1 MKSHIKAL
9 VLTDSGAT
17 RKTCLLS
24 RDRQSGGIT
33 SMLTVILVFLMS
45 VSSSQVL
52 AASDGQGY
60 IEPGVGCMQDIAGF
74 GLGCTANDVRV
85 SGVADTNGDNIIDE
99 GDITFAPVCDATAQ
113 NAGANCSADSTIC
126 LDADGLADA
135 NLCGDRCAFP
145 GDTTTFSATFIFELS
160 AQARYDVGAYFE
172 VTPDTGGDGALK
184 GTCDI
189 ITLPED
195 KSLFTRPDGS
205 TGNFVD
211 LDTTCKGG
219 GCPQPGDKC
228 GDIDNANNPVYY
240 DMKGTKAVADTI
252 TALCVD
258 TDNDG
263 ALNLPNCTSWRQSG
277 ANEIC
282 LDGGDA
288 FPGSPS
294 KCNCDP
300 NFQVPINV
308 PAATIGVVKTASPTS
323 ISEPSGSVQFSV
335 SATNTSPFASLT
347 IYSLMDDIYNDITTT
362 GHDGI
367 TATTCTVPTNPVV
380 LAHGETYSCSF
391 VATVAGQGGDT
402 ETDTVTVLGLDE
414 NSNQVK
420 GEDSA
425 TVTIT
430 DVKPSMTVS
439 KSCSPCT
446 RVEPGGSFT
455 FTARVTNTSP
465 ADAITLASMVDD
477 IYGDITQIAGTTC
490 SVSQVI
496 AIGGNYSCSFSVNE
510 LHQPPWS
517 QTDTIQ
523 FVASDEES
531 NELKQSDSA
540 IITITDVP
548 AGIQVVKTASP
559 TSVNEPGGDV
569 TYTYV
574 ISNLSTVDTLDVFSL
589 VDDILGNL
597 NGQGDCSLNQ
607 SLAPTGDSGDSY
619 QCSVTAPVT
628 GDSGDV
634 ITNEVEVMAYDD
646 DDPKNTVTDKDTAT
660 VNVVNVAPTASL
672 TKVPTQMAVT
682 YVVTVTNDSLAESL
696 TLNDLSDDQ
705 FGDLTE
711 TDSDVLETD
720 CDVPK
725 AIAIGDN
732 YSCTFVGL
740 VETSPHTNVATGT
753 VNDNEGGTTSPSDSA
768 TVTFQSN

>member
-9 VLTDSGAT
+9 ALTDSGVT
-17 RKTCLLS
+17 RKTRLPN
-24 RDRQSGGIT
+24 RDRRGGGIT
-33 SMLTVILVFLMS
+33 PMLTVILACLMS
-45 VSSSQVL
+45 VSSWQVL
-52 AASDGQGY
+52 AASDGRGY
-60 IEPGVGCMQDIAGF
+60 IVPSVGCMQDIAGF

-85 SGVADTNGDNIIDE
+85 SGVADANGDNIVDE

-113 NAGANCSADSTIC
+113 NAKTDCSANPGIC
-126 LDADGLADA
+126 KDAQGVSDPS
-135 NLCGDRCAFP
+135 LCGDRCAFP
-145 GDTTTFSATFIFELS
+145 GDKTTFSATFIFELS
-160 AQARYDVGAYFE
+160 AQARHDVGAYFE
-172 VTPDTGGDGALK
+172 VTPDSGGDGALK

-195 KSLFTRPDGS
+195 TSPFTRPDGS
-205 TGNFVD
+205 TGKYVD
-211 LDTTCKGG
+211 LDSTCKGG
-219 GCPQPGDKC
+219 GCPQPEDKC

-240 DMKGTKAVADTI
+240 DMKGAKAVADTI

-277 ANEIC
+277 ANEVC

-288 FPGSPS
+288 FPGAPS

-347 IYSLMDDIYNDITTT
+347 INSLVDNIYNDITTT

-367 TATTCTVPTNPVV
+367 TATTCMVPTDPVV
-380 LAHGETYSCSF
+380 LAPGETYSCSF
-391 VATVAGQGGDT
+391 MATVTGQGGDT
-402 ETDTVTVLGLDE
+402 ETDTVTVAGVDE
-414 NSNQVK
+414 NRNQVK

-430 DVKPSMTVS
+430 DVQPSMTVS
-439 KSCSPCT
+439 KNCSPCT

-455 FTARVTNTSP
+455 FTAAINNTSP
-465 ADAITLASMVDD
+465 SDAITLTSMVDD
-477 IYGDITQIAGTTC
+477 IYGDITQITGTTC
-490 SVSQVI
+490 SLPRVI
-496 AIGGNYSCSFSVNE
+496 AIGGSYSCSFSVNE
-510 LHQPPWS
+510 LHPPPWS
-517 QTDTIQ
+517 QTDTIE

-574 ISNLSTVDTLDVFSL
+574 INNLSTVDTLDVFSL
-589 VDDILGNL
+589 VDDILGDL

-607 SLAPTGDSGDSY
+607 SLVPAGDSGDSY

-628 GDSGDV
+628 GDAGGV
-634 ITNEVEVMAYDD
+634 ITNEVEVKAYDD
-646 DDPKNTVTDKDTAT
+646 DDPKNEVTDKDTAT

-696 TLNDLSDDQ
+696 TLNDLSDDR
-705 FGDLTE
+705 FGDLTD
-711 TDSDVLETD
+711 TDSDVLNTD
-720 CDVPK
+720 CDVPQV
-725 AIAIGDN
+725 IPIGDN

-740 VETSPHTNVATGT
+740 VDVSPHTNVATGT